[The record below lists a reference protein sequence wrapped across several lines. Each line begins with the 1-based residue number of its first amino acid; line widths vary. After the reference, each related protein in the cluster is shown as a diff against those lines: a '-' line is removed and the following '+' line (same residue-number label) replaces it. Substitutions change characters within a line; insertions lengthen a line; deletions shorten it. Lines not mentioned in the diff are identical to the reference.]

1 MNSRTRSHHEAWEAV
16 PWILNGSLSEA
27 EVRAAQEHLRGC
39 ADCREA
45 LAFEQRLREAMQ
57 QPQPRAQPA
66 DAEAGWRQL
75 SARLDGNL
83 QAGKEESEFVEAPAE
98 TAPPGAAA
106 AAIAALPRRWSAYV
120 SVRWLA
126 AAVIVEA
133 LALGVVVTA
142 SWSNHPGREP
152 IAVYRTLS
160 QVDAVTPAPTI
171 RVVLAPGVRL
181 EQFGSMLRAAHL
193 QVVAGPS
200 EAGVWSLAPAE
211 DATSIA
217 TETALRALRGNPQ
230 VRFAE
235 PLELGDHTPSQR

>member
-1 MNSRTRSHHEAWEAV
+1 MNSRSLSHHEAWEAV

-27 EVRAAQEHLRGC
+27 EARAAQEHLRSC

-57 QPQPRAQPA
+57 QPQAQPA
-66 DAEAGWRQL
+66 DAEAGWQRL
-75 SARLDGNL
+75 SARLEGSL
-83 QAGKEESEFVEAPAE
+83 PAGKQESAFDEAAAE
-98 TAPPGAAA
+98 TSPPGA
-106 AAIAALPRRWSAYV
+106 AAIAALPRRWSANA

-142 SWSNHPGREP
+142 SWSNHPGRQP

-181 EQFGSMLRAAHL
+181 EQFGTMLRAAHL

-235 PLELGDHTPSQR
+235 PLEQVDHTPSQH

>member
-1 MNSRTRSHHEAWEAV
+1 MNSRTLSHHEAWEAV

-27 EVRAAQEHLRGC
+27 EARLAQEHLRGC

-57 QPQPRAQPA
+57 QPQAQPA

-75 SARLDGNL
+75 SARLDGSL
-83 QAGKEESEFVEAPAE
+83 LAGKQESEFADAPAE
-98 TAPPGAAA
+98 MAPPGAAA
-106 AAIAALPRRWSAYV
+106 AAIAALPRRWSANT

-160 QVDAVTPAPTI
+160 QVDAVTLAPTI

-181 EQFGSMLRAAHL
+181 EQFGTMLRAAHL

-235 PLELGDHTPSQR
+235 PLEPGDHAPSQR